1 MANTPKSTSINE
13 LDFKAIKNQ
22 FKEYLK
28 SQSQFKDYNFEG
40 SNMNVLLDVLAYN
53 TFQNNFYTNMAINE
67 MFLDSA
73 VLRNSVISHAKE
85 LNYLPRSRQSAKAV
99 VRVTIND
106 ENERGAS
113 ITIPRFTQFSSKF
126 SGETFSFITDKSYI
140 ARKTAPGVFVADEV
154 EIFEGE
160 ILDGFEKDGFF
171 LDEED
176 ELRANLENE
185 DIDIRT
191 VEVFVDEERQELDNQ
206 FFYTKDIFGVQPDDK
221 VFYIAPY
228 FDGRYSIYFG
238 RNVYGEQPLALQ
250 DIRVR
255 YRVCS
260 GEEPNGASR
269 FGGTIQVNNKTYNPV
284 VTTITPAFGGAER
297 ESIES
302 IRYFA
307 PKSLQIQERAV
318 TPRDYETLLKQAFPE
333 IRSVS
338 VYGGDELDPP
348 QFGKVG
354 ISVNLEGTNLLSETA
369 KNQYYDYISDK
380 SPVTIEPIFFAPE
393 FLYASMDVNVYYNPT
408 QTKRSIQELETVV
421 RDAIANYSFNN
432 LDDFGAILRQ
442 SQLSA
447 QIDGS
452 ERSFVSNKIIARP
465 IIEYAPTINQSENP
479 RFNFGAELI
488 KPYPFNPNNGFDNY
502 YPAIRSSVFSFN
514 NICAILQ
521 DDGLGNVQ
529 VISSDTNNRE
539 ILNPSIGTVDYQ
551 TGEIRLVNFITDG
564 YEAPAIRITACTA
577 RDDILSP
584 KNRVFLIRDTDV
596 NVHIIEARS

>member
-1 MANTPKSTSINE
+1 MANTPKSVSINE
-13 LDFKAIKNQ
+13 LDFNAIKNQ

-28 SQSQFKDYNFEG
+28 SQSQFKDYDFEG
-40 SNMNVLLDVLAYN
+40 SNMNVLLDVLSYN

-85 LNYLPRSRQSAKAV
+85 LNYIPRSRQSAMAV

-113 ITIPRFTQFSSKF
+113 ITIPRFTQFSSRY
-126 SGETFSFITDKSYI
+126 SGQTFSFITDKSYI
-140 ARKTAPGVFVADEV
+140 ARKTAPGTFVADEV

-176 ELRANLENE
+176 ELRANLQNENA
-185 DIDIRT
+185 DIRT
-191 VEVFVDEERQELDNQ
+191 IEVFVDEEVRGLDNQ
-206 FFYTKDIFGVQPDDK
+206 FFYAKDIFGVQSDDK
-221 VFYIAPY
+221 VFYLAPY
-228 FDGRYSIYFG
+228 FDGRYSVYFG
-238 RNVYGEQPLALQ
+238 RDVYGEQPLALQ
-250 DIRVR
+250 DIRIR

-269 FGGTIQVNNKTYNPV
+269 FGTSFRDNVN

-318 TPRDYETLLKQAFPE
+318 TPRDYQTLLKQAFPE

-354 ISVNLEGTNLLSETA
+354 ISVNLEGTNILSETA
-369 KNQYYDYISDK
+369 KNQYYSYISDK
-380 SPVTIEPIFFAPE
+380 SPVTIEPIFFSPE
-393 FLYASMDVNVYYNPT
+393 FLYLSVDVNVYYDKT
-408 QTKRSIQELETVV
+408 QTKNSVQELETIV
-421 RDAIANYSFNN
+421 RDTISNYSFNN

-447 QIDGS
+447 QIDES

-465 IIEYAPTINQSENP
+465 IIEYAPIINQTENP
-479 RFNFGAELI
+479 RFNFGAELM
-488 KPYPFNPNNGFDNY
+488 KPYPFNKNSGFDNY
-502 YPAIRSSVFSFN
+502 HPAIKSSVFSFSDN
-514 NICAILQ
+514 CAILQ
-521 DDGLGNVQ
+521 DDGRGTVQ
-529 VISSDTNNRE
+529 VISSDVDNRE
-539 ILNPSIGTVDYQ
+539 ILNPSIGTVDYK
-551 TGEIRLVNFITDG
+551 TGEIKLVNFITDD
-564 YEAPAIRITACTA
+564 YESPAICITARTT
-577 RDDILSP
+577 RDDIIAP
-584 KNRVFLIRDTDV
+584 KNRVFIIRDSDV
-596 NVHIIEARS
+596 NVNIIEARSS